1 MIERN
6 PIVLSEGLITSY
18 DSKLALNAICDS
30 FRLRKNGREKK
41 SLLLTIQN
49 KEYITI
55 GDAFLSERE
64 SGEDE
69 IKIILALKNSFITNY
84 L

>member
-1 MIERN
+1 MDKTLDLMNRMGETVSTESMWGHMIERN

-30 FRLRKNGREKK
+30 FRLRKN
-41 SLLLTIQN
+41 
-49 KEYITI
+49 
-55 GDAFLSERE
+55 
-64 SGEDE
+64 
-69 IKIILALKNSFITNY
+69 Y